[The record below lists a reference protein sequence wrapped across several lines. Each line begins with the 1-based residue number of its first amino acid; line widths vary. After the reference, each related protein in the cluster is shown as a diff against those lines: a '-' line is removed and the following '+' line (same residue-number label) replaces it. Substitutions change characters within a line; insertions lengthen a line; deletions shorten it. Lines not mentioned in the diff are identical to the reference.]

1 MSREVVQMV
10 AKVDDGWVDAV
21 DNALTTLL
29 DRAKVDIAFG
39 ARAVPGG
46 DRLVIHRLR
55 GARTTALQDLVVR
68 NGAGLGGK
76 AMMLKRPVTVTD
88 YVRAP
93 EISHH
98 YDQPV
103 SREGLHS
110 IMAVPVLTAG
120 QVTGVLYAGL
130 RQRLELGERMQ
141 RLAMGL
147 AGEVGRRL
155 AAPPRPPAALQAPS
169 ADARLRDACRELGSI
184 IERVRDPAVRADLEA
199 LRRRLAAGAAPSGP
213 RGAALSRTPL
223 SPREQ
228 EALAHAAAGLPNVEI
243 AARMGLSPGTVKAY
257 LRSVMRK
264 LGTRNRIEAVN
275 AARALGYP
283 L

>member
-1 MSREVVQMV
+1 MV

-21 DNALTTLL
+21 DSALTTLI
-29 DRAKVDIAFG
+29 DRAKVDVAFG

-55 GARTTALQDLVVR
+55 GTRTAALQDLVVR

-76 AMMLKRPVTVTD
+76 AMLLRRPVTVTD
-88 YVRAP
+88 YLRAP

-98 YDQPV
+98 YDRPV

-141 RLAMGL
+141 RLAMKL
-147 AGEVGRRL
+147 AGEVARRL
-155 AAPPRPPAALQAPS
+155 AVPPRPPATPRPS
-169 ADARLRDACRELGSI
+169 SLDARLRDACRELGAI
-184 IERVRDPAVRADLEA
+184 IERVDDPAVRADLEA
-199 LRRRLAAGAAPSGP
+199 LCRRLAADPRPRPATAP
-213 RGAALSRTPL
+213 RAALSR
-223 SPREQ
+223 REQ
-228 EALAHAAAGLPNVEI
+228 EALAHAAAGLPNAEI

-264 LGTRNRIEAVN
+264 LDARNRIEAVN